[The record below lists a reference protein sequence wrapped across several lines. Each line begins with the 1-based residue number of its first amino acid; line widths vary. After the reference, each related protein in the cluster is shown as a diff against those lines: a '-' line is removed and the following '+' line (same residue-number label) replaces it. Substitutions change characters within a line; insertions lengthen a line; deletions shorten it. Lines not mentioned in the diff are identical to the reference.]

1 MRPVILIDSSSGIA
15 QSLCQQQRESLAC
28 EVTQIVS
35 PVEGDFP
42 TDVAN
47 PRLLVLPVLES
58 CQVLK
63 VALTIRQSHSTIPV
77 LMAVSRGTEDLAVA
91 AFRAGITDYF
101 RLPGEESALLSAL
114 QCLLNSG
121 HNPSDLHPSG
131 NDPTERHR
139 PGVYL
144 SELHQADIEQPRRH
158 SKSPAAATSKVA
170 PTPDIA
176 STLEVDGSPFIGD
189 SPPMHAVKHNLAR
202 IAGNNSNVLITGE
215 TGTGKELVASAIHGL
230 SARRDKAFLC
240 VNCAAI
246 PDALFESEWFGYERG
261 AFTGAHLRTAGWM
274 ESSHHG
280 TMFLDEIGD
289 MSLFAQAKLLRVIE
303 NKEFHRLGG
312 KTNIRVDVRFIA
324 ATNRNLEEMASD
336 GKFRQDLY
344 YRLNIARVH
353 LPPLRDR
360 RDDIPP
366 LLRHYMQKFSA
377 QNTNRVT
384 GMTDEVWNCLM
395 DYDWPGN
402 IRELK
407 NVLESIFVNSPQGK
421 ISFADLPDQFRKM
434 IERTASPADDE
445 RQQLITALTQTNWNK
460 SKAAEALRWS
470 RVTLYRKM
478 HKYRIYSSPAA

>member
-1 MRPVILIDSSSGIA
+1 MG
-15 QSLCQQQRESLAC
+15 SLAC
-28 EVTQIVS
+28 EVTEIAS
-35 PVEGDFP
+35 APEFDRHA
-42 TDVAN
+42 DASR
-47 PRLLVLPVLES
+47 PRLLVLPVPDSHQILS
-58 CQVLK
+58 I
-63 VALTIRQSHSTIPV
+63 ALTIRQSHSTIPV
-77 LMAVSRGTEDLAVA
+77 LLAVSRGSEDLAVA

-101 RLPGEESALLSAL
+101 RLPGEENALLSAL
-114 QCLLNSG
+114 
-121 HNPSDLHPSG
+121 
-131 NDPTERHR
+131 ERLVNTGDHQ
-139 PGVYL
+139 PAPFGST
-144 SELHQADIEQPRRH
+144 SE
-158 SKSPAAATSKVA
+158 
-170 PTPDIA
+170 PD
-176 STLEVDGSPFIGD
+176 SSPFIGD
-189 SPPMHAVKHNLAR
+189 SPPMHAVKLNVAR
-202 IAGNNSNVLITGE
+202 IAGSNSNVLITGE
-215 TGTGKELVASAIHGL
+215 TGTGKELVAASIHEM
-230 SARRDKAFLC
+230 STRRDKPFVC

-303 NKEFHRLGG
+303 SKEFHRLGG

-336 GKFRQDLY
+336 GKFRHDLY

-366 LLRHYMQKFSA
+366 LLRHYMREFST
-377 QNTNRVT
+377 QNQNRVI

-395 DYDWPGN
+395 EYEWPGN

-421 ISFADLPDQFRKM
+421 ISFADLPDQFRKR

-445 RQQLITALTQTNWNK
+445 RQQLITALTRTKWNK
-460 SKAAEALRWS
+460 SKAAEDLHWS
-470 RVTLYRKM
+470 RMTLYRKM
-478 HKYRIYSSPAA
+478 HKYRIYTPRSA